1 MSTLPIPEVN
11 LTAEIIMRDEDEFR
25 SHSVKKANGSF
36 AIMRCKKIKTGGSV
50 RSALQHCYRERQTD
64 NADATKL
71 AENVHLTDAE
81 SVDDAIRMMNDRL
94 PEKRR
99 KDAVLLVEY
108 MMTASP
114 DWWQS
119 ASETD
124 RDTFFKDSLNW
135 LKDKYGAENVVVAT
149 VHNDETTPHLSAF
162 VTPITSDGR
171 LSAKEF
177 IGNKLMMTKDQT
189 SYAEKV
195 AHLGLKR
202 GVKGSKAKH
211 QTIRQYY
218 EKLHESLDFK
228 GFTAQDVKPRKTGFF
243 KIETFD
249 GVADRLNKQVQ
260 NLSVK
265 ASNLEN
271 MEKLS
276 EKHAT
281 HAGELEVRLKQSNIA
296 FMKQSRDLAKLRKE
310 LDRKNSLY
318 DDFSMEQRLEFLKL
332 HEKFTRENKEKEK
345 ALKAPKSRGFKI

>member
-1 MSTLPIPEVN
+1 MK
-11 LTAEIIMRDEDEFR
+11 DDEFR
-25 SHSVKKANGSF
+25 SHSVKKSQGNF

-71 AENVHLTDAE
+71 TENVHLTDAE
-81 SVDDAIRMMNDRL
+81 SVEIAMRMMNDRL

-124 RDTFFKDSLNW
+124 RADFFKNSLDW
-135 LKDKYGAENVVVAT
+135 LKDKYGADNVVVAT

-162 VTPITSDGR
+162 VTPITADGR

-177 IGNKLMMTKDQT
+177 IGNKSMMTKDQT

-202 GVKGSKAKH
+202 GIKGSKAKH

-218 EKLHESLDFK
+218 EKLNKSLDFK
-228 GFTAQDVKPRKTGFF
+228 GFTAQDVKPRKTSFF
-243 KIETFD
+243 KIESNEA
-249 GVADRLNKQVQ
+249 VADRLNNRIQ

-265 ASNLEN
+265 ASNFDFERQRGSERIARIESLEK
-271 MEKLS
+271 E
-276 EKHAT
+276 
-281 HAGELEVRLKQSNIA
+281 LKQAKSSLFSKNLI
-296 FMKQSRDLAKLRKE
+296 KSRDEKNEKKIFEGLTEEQKIKLIIR
-310 LDRKNSLY
+310 SV
-318 DDFSMEQRLEFLKL
+318 DFRD
-332 HEKFTRENKEKEK
+332 ENKKKEK
-345 ALKAPKSRGFKI
+345 AQKAPISKGMKI